1 MADKMRFILS
11 GRVGKSG
18 INEGKSEIVIKVYLT
33 RTIRVQIKSGVFIIP
48 KHFGGSEVGVVVP
61 KQGKLNFAERDVAT
75 AAKRQLEDMVRR
87 ITTLMRVIEHQD
99 DSLMTRE
106 YFLDT
111 LALLDRHQI
120 PTDEIT
126 AATIEDLYD
135 EDDVLGDD
143 EDCSAEADREET
155 FLELVETFLSNKS
168 ATENYRKHFYVY
180 VRAMVRYERFC
191 QLSGGKRRNF
201 RWNVKM
207 TTNKDIEDF
216 IKYIRE
222 EDQLVEKYPKIFKKI
237 FKEQL
242 TIGDAKNTKT
252 KIEGRGSNT
261 IIKFEKNIKQLFTWA
276 YDTGRT
282 TCQPF
287 KGIAIGSE
295 HYGLPFY
302 LSTEER
308 NQIADYDFSCNTHL
322 ETQRDIFIFQC
333 LVGCRFGDLVKLTP
347 ANIRNGVLEYVP
359 RKTKDDYQPV
369 KPRVPLNSRAMALI
383 EKYKGK
389 DIEGRLFPFI
399 SNQKYNDAIKEIFTT
414 VGITRIVQVRNAKT
428 GEIEPRPLNEVA
440 ASHMARRTFV
450 GAAYKV
456 VKDPNLIGKM
466 SGHVEGSKAFNR
478 YRNIDDDDLRNITDM
493 MN

>member
-1 MADKMRFILS
+1 MADKVRFILS
-11 GRVGKSG
+11 SKVGKSG

-33 RTIRVQIKSGVFIIP
+33 RTVRVQIKSGVFILP
-48 KHFGGSEVGVVVP
+48 KHFGGSEVGIVVP
-61 KQGKLNFAERDVAT
+61 KQGKLNFAERDMAS
-75 AAKRQLEDMVRR
+75 AAKRQLEDVVRN
-87 ITTLMRVIEHQD
+87 ITTLISTMEQED
-99 DSLMTRE
+99 ASLLTRE
-106 YFLDT
+106 NFLNSFAMQKKASPT
-111 LALLDRHQI
+111 TGSIYAALKKSQE
-120 PTDEIT
+120 TT
-126 AATIEDLYD
+126 AKKEMETE
-135 EDDVLGDD
+135 E
-143 EDCSAEADREET
+143 EESET
-155 FLELVETFLSNKS
+155 FIETVEIFLNSKS
-168 ATENYRKHFYVY
+168 VSDKYQRFFYVY
-180 VRAMVRYERFC
+180 IRAMLRYEKFC
-191 QLSGGKRRNF
+191 QLSGGKRKNF
-201 RWNVKM
+201 RWDIKNV
-207 TTNKDIEDF
+207 TTKDIEDF
-216 IKYIRE
+216 IKYIKE
-222 EDQLVEKYPKIFKKI
+222 EHILIGRYPKIFNKI
-237 FKEQL
+237 LKE
-242 TIGDAKNTKT
+242 TAETGHGKHIVT
-252 KIEGRGSNT
+252 KIEERGSNT
-261 IIKFEKNIKQLFTWA
+261 VIKFEKNIKQFFTWA

-302 LSTEER
+302 LTTEER

-333 LVGCRFGDLVKLTP
+333 LVGCRFGDFVKLTP